1 MTARSPLLD
10 RAHPIPIMKAP
21 MSSAS
26 PEELLYA
33 MVMREMQ
40 QGIRRD
46 GLWAQALAESEA
58 DPQKSQA
65 AYIRL
70 RVATLRQETTGLL
83 VQKIKGAVAEQF
95 RPPPDFK
102 SSRDL

>member
-1 MTARSPLLD
+1 MSTAP
-10 RAHPIPIMKAP
+10 A
-21 MSSAS
+21 
-26 PEELLYA
+26 EELLYA

-46 GLWAQALAESEA
+46 GLWAQALAENNG
-58 DPQKSQA
+58 DPQKAQA

-70 RVATLRQETTGLL
+70 RVVTLRQETTGLL
-83 VQKIKGAVAEQF
+83 VKKIKGAVADQF

>member
-1 MTARSPLLD
+1 MP
-10 RAHPIPIMKAP
+10 
-21 MSSAS
+21 SAS

-46 GLWAQALAESEA
+46 GLWAQALVEA
-58 DPQKSQA
+58 DGDPQKAQA

-70 RVATLRQETTGLL
+70 RLVTLRQETTGLL

-102 SSRDL
+102 SSRDI

>member
-1 MTARSPLLD
+1 MTL
-10 RAHPIPIMKAP
+10 AP
-21 MSSAS
+21 SQ
-26 PEELLYA
+26 ELLHA

-46 GLWAQALAESEA
+46 GLWAQALAETNA
-58 DPQKSQA
+58 DPQKAQA
-65 AYIRL
+65 VYIRL
-70 RVATLRQETTGLL
+70 RLQTLQQETTGLL
-83 VQKIKGAVAEQF
+83 VQQIKGAVAEQF

>member
-1 MTARSPLLD
+1 MP
-10 RAHPIPIMKAP
+10 
-21 MSSAS
+21 SAS

-46 GLWAQALAESEA
+46 GLWAQALVEAEGH
-58 DPQKSQA
+58 PQKAQA

-70 RVATLRQETTGLL
+70 RLVTLRQETTGLL

-95 RPPPDFK
+95 RRPPDVN

>member
-1 MTARSPLLD
+1 MSTAP
-10 RAHPIPIMKAP
+10 AG
-21 MSSAS
+21 
-26 PEELLYA
+26 ELLYA

-46 GLWAQALAESEA
+46 GLWAQALAESDG
-58 DPQKSQA
+58 DPQKAQA

-70 RVATLRQETTGLL
+70 RVVTLRQETTGLL
-83 VQKIKGAVAEQF
+83 VQKIKGAVADQF

>member
-1 MTARSPLLD
+1 MPN
-10 RAHPIPIMKAP
+10 AP
-21 MSSAS
+21 T
-26 PEELLYA
+26 EELLHA

-46 GLWAQALAESEA
+46 GLWAQALAETGA
-58 DPQKSQA
+58 DPQKAQA

>member
-1 MTARSPLLD
+1 MR
-10 RAHPIPIMKAP
+10 IAP
-21 MSSAS
+21 SQ
-26 PEELLYA
+26 ELLHA

-46 GLWAQALAESEA
+46 GLWAQALAETGA
-58 DPQKSQA
+58 DPQKAQA
-65 AYIRL
+65 VYIRL
-70 RVATLRQETTGLL
+70 RLDTLQQETTGLL
-83 VQKIKGAVAEQF
+83 VQQIKVGVAEQL

>member
-1 MTARSPLLD
+1 MAN
-10 RAHPIPIMKAP
+10 AP
-21 MSSAS
+21 S
-26 PEELLYA
+26 EELLHA

-46 GLWAQALAESEA
+46 GLWAQALVETEG
-58 DPQKSQA
+58 DPQKAQA

-70 RVATLRQETTGLL
+70 RLVTLRQETTGLL

>member
-1 MTARSPLLD
+1 MSTAP
-10 RAHPIPIMKAP
+10 A
-21 MSSAS
+21 
-26 PEELLYA
+26 EELLYA

-46 GLWAQALAESEA
+46 GLWAQARAETDG
-58 DPQKSQA
+58 DPQKAQA

-70 RVATLRQETTGLL
+70 RVVTLRQETTGLL

>member
-1 MTARSPLLD
+1 
-10 RAHPIPIMKAP
+10 MKAP

-33 MVMREMQ
+33 MVMHEMQ

-46 GLWAQALAESEA
+46 GLWAQALVEA
-58 DPQKSQA
+58 DGDPQKAQA

-70 RVATLRQETTGLL
+70 RLLTLRQETTGLL

-102 SSRDL
+102 SSRDI

>member
-1 MTARSPLLD
+1 MSTAP
-10 RAHPIPIMKAP
+10 A
-21 MSSAS
+21 
-26 PEELLYA
+26 EELLYA

-46 GLWAQALAESEA
+46 GLWAQALAENDG
-58 DPQKSQA
+58 DPQKAQA

-70 RVATLRQETTGLL
+70 RLVTLRQETTGLL
-83 VQKIKGAVAEQF
+83 VKNIKGAVADQF

>member
-1 MTARSPLLD
+1 MSTAP
-10 RAHPIPIMKAP
+10 A
-21 MSSAS
+21 
-26 PEELLYA
+26 EELLYA

-46 GLWAQALAESEA
+46 GLWAQALAESDG
-58 DPQKSQA
+58 DPQKAQA

-70 RVATLRQETTGLL
+70 RLVTLRQETTGLL
-83 VQKIKGAVAEQF
+83 VQKIKGAVADQF